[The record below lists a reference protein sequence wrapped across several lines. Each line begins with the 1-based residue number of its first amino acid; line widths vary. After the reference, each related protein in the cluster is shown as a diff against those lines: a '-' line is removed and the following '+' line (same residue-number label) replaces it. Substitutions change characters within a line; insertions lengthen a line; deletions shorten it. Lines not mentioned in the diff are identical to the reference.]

1 MSASTVICKLPQLS
15 ASFHSY
21 LQASTVILLE
31 FMGPERRTVA
41 GCLVAI
47 FWILGTFLVCGL
59 SYFIWDWRWLQ
70 VLSVAPFIFCLSYWW
85 LIDESPRW
93 LLSRGRVQEARKV
106 LLKVMK
112 VNKIPIPTDGPLAED
127 TIIMDDLHQ
136 NKASAVVNEAF
147 QDDAQT
153 RDKDKE
159 NAAETDKDRE
169 TQREPG
175 STGKEKTFNT
185 DKDGTIQEHSDHS
198 DNTTD
203 VEGENHPQT
212 FLAICKYRNLI
223 GRTAILFVNW
233 SAISTTYYG
242 LSLNVT
248 NLGGDLRLNFFLS
261 NLVELVG
268 TCSAWYLMDR
278 LGRKSTHCASMIL
291 SGVSCLATIFS
302 VLYGGPDL
310 HWLTITLVMVGKLGI
325 STAFTIIYLL
335 SGELYPTVIRNQ
347 GMGFSSMVARVATAL
362 SPYIADLSLHIEG
375 SMGQVLPLAIFG
387 ALALIAGLLSLC
399 LPETL
404 HRKLPDTIEEA
415 ANFSKPQS
423 EEVVQKIEGDCPVT
437 VKTA

>member
-1 MSASTVICKLPQLS
+1 M
-15 ASFHSY
+15 
-21 LQASTVILLE
+21 
-31 FMGPERRTVA
+31 A

-47 FWILGTFLVCGL
+47 FCILGTFLVCGL

-70 VLSVAPFIFCLSYWW
+70 VLNGAPFIFCLSYWW

-106 LLKVMK
+106 LLEVMK
-112 VNKIPIPTDGPLAED
+112 VNKIFIPTDGPLAED
-127 TIIMDDLHQ
+127 TIIMDNLHQ
-136 NKASAVVNEAF
+136 NQASAVVNEAF
-147 QDDAQT
+147 HDDDDAQR
-153 RDKDKE
+153 RDKDVTVDMDKE
-159 NAAETDKDRE
+159 NAAETDKNRQ
-169 TQREPG
+169 TQRESD
-175 STGKEKTFNT
+175 STGKEETLKT
-185 DKDGTIQEHSDHS
+185 DKDGKIQEHLSDSAGKEETFKTDKDGQIQEHSDHS
-198 DNTTD
+198 GNARD
-203 VEGENHPQT
+203 VEVENHPQT
-212 FLAICKYRNLI
+212 FLAICKYPNLI

-248 NLGGDLRLNFFLS
+248 NLGGDLRLNFFFS
-261 NLVELVG
+261 NLVSLVG
-268 TCSAWYLMDR
+268 TCSAWYLLDR

-302 VLYGGPDL
+302 VMYGGPDL

-325 STAFTIIYLL
+325 STAFTIIYLF

-347 GMGFSSMVARVATAL
+347 GIGFSSMVARVATAL

-423 EEVVQKIEGDCPVT
+423 EEVVQKIEGGCPET
-437 VKTA
+437 IKTA